1 MKVEY
6 RKLSIVIIPENDQD
20 EVYLESV
27 LGLKKKGDVA
37 TATRVATIGLDMEWD
52 YVKIKSVQQIPEKE
66 KKTSNTAAWVKI
78 PEANLKVIEAENAD
92 LRTQL
97 EGTYSKGYSLL
108 QIENP
113 TGRAYVFPYSPRED
127 VFKTDTQKWSLVEV
141 NGLKILIAASRITKQ
156 IAVGVVDATPM

>member
-1 MKVEY
+1 MGKTKIDQIAATAKLVKEHP
-6 RKLSIVIIPENDQD
+6 KLSGDCHKCAFITDEIPYLLQEFNTLHAQLAQAKRELKHSLNLDNHNNIVRHKNE
-20 EVYLESV
+20 E
-27 LGLKKKGDVA
+27 
-37 TATRVATIGLDMEWD
+37 
-52 YVKIKSVQQIPEKE
+52 IK
-66 KKTSNTAAWVKI
+66 T
-78 PEANLKVIEAENAD
+78 LEAENID

-127 VFKTDTQKWSLVEV
+127 VFESDTQKWSLVEV

>member
-1 MKVEY
+1 MSDYNYPEIVEY
-6 RKLSIVIIPENDQD
+6 LRREISDLRKRLGEEENYTVLADK
-20 EVYLESV
+20 EVNRLTKELEKAERERR
-27 LGLKKKGDVA
+27 GCEKWKKWFNWADSQVA
-37 TATRVATIGLDMEWD
+37 
-52 YVKIKSVQQIPEKE
+52 K
-66 KKTSNTAAWVKI
+66 
-78 PEANLKVIEAENAD
+78 ANERLQAENAD
-92 LRTQL
+92 LRSRL

-156 IAVGVVDATPM
+156 IAVGVIDATPM